1 LSVRLPLAVALAL
14 AAFVAAVILVGPAPG
29 PAPATKPAAEG
40 EEVRAAA
47 GGTIAPAFNPVAGR
61 GHTVNAFRAAAAP
74 SPARTRGA
82 VIKDV
87 LPSNV
92 RVIVKVNGKQVRSA
106 SGVILAAEEGGR
118 GPVAHVLTNAHVVEV
133 GEGEEARYEIL
144 VDRNRETSRYEGR
157 VVARGEVPD
166 ADLAVLEVAG
176 LRARP
181 VTLAGD
187 AELELGDEVLAIGA
201 PFGRGLSVSS
211 GIVSQLE
218 WTNEEDEGPLGFKTD
233 APIGYGASGGGIFR
247 VPDGKLLALVEG
259 YRTAKVSFPIE
270 KSSYS
275 FDVPMPGET
284 FAAPVAKIRRFL
296 RTNGLGHL
304 VDPPAADRGEAT
316 ADATSR
322 GR

>member
-1 LSVRLPLAVALAL
+1 LSVRLPLAIALAL
-14 AAFVAAVILVGPAPG
+14 AAFVAAVILVGPEPG

-47 GGTIAPAFNPVAGR
+47 GGTVAPAFSPVAGR
-61 GHTVNAFRAAAAP
+61 GHTVNAFRAAAAA
-74 SPARTRGA
+74 PARTRGA
-82 VIKDV
+82 VIKEV

-92 RVIVKVNGKQVRSA
+92 RIAVKVDGKQIRSA
-106 SGVILAAEEGGR
+106 SGVILGAEEGAR

-133 GEGEEARYEIL
+133 GEGEVARYEVL
-144 VDRNRETSRYEGR
+144 VDRNRETARYEGR
-157 VVARGEVPD
+157 LLARGEVPD
-166 ADLAVLEVAG
+166 ADLAVLEVEG

-187 AELELGDEVLAIGA
+187 AELELGDEVVAIGA

-218 WTNEEDEGPLGFKTD
+218 WTGEDDEGPLAFKTD

-259 YRTAKVSFPIE
+259 YRTAKVSFPVE

-296 RTNGLGHL
+296 RTNGLEHL
-304 VDPPAADRGEAT
+304 LDPVAAAPGSAAAAT
-316 ADATSR
+316 AR
-322 GR
+322 ER